1 MRPGASRIATRPV
14 RASGTRL
21 RTTAWRS
28 SATGWRGSA
37 TSVSPSSGAA
47 LHRDTTVRRCRL
59 PTRVREIGETAV
71 DHAFGERRVVAVE
84 HGGRERV
91 AATARA
97 IVAALAES
105 GPV

>member
-1 MRPGASRIATRPV
+1 M
-14 RASGTRL
+14 
-21 RTTAWRS
+21 
-28 SATGWRGSA
+28 
-37 TSVSPSSGAA
+37 
-47 LHRDTTVRRCRL
+47 RRCRL
-59 PTRVREIGETAV
+59 PTRVREI
-71 DHAFGERRVVAVE
+71 GERRVVAVE